1 MKKYIIIVLF
11 LCGTMAFAQEEREE
25 RKGGKIDAMRVA
37 FITERL
43 DLTPAEAEKFWPVF
57 NAFHNKEKE
66 IRRSKFKTVRKIENA
81 NLTEKEAA
89 LALSE
94 IEKSEIELHENRK
107 TFIAKLKQIIP
118 ALKIIKLKKAEDD
131 FNRQLLKR
139 YRNNKD

>member
-1 MKKYIIIVLF
+1 MKKYISIILLLF
-11 LCGTMAFAQEEREE
+11 GITATAQEGREG
-25 RKGGKIDAMRVA
+25 RQSGKIDAMRVA

-43 DLTPAEAEKFWPVF
+43 ELTPSEAEKFWPVF
-57 NAFHNKEKE
+57 NAFHSKEKE
-66 IRRSKFKTVRKIENA
+66 IRRSKFKTVRKIENS

-94 IEKSEIELHENRK
+94 IEKSEVELHENRK
-107 TFIAKLKQIIP
+107 AFIAKLKQILP